1 MAEKESMKSF
11 SVWDHLGELR
21 KRLFVIL
28 GGFLVCFV
36 ICLVFSSHL
45 LEFLL
50 IPIRSEMERVY
61 FLAPQEAFFV
71 NLRAAFFFAVI
82 FSSPFTIFQVWKFLE
97 PGLLLREKKVFVP
110 TFFATTLLFIAG
122 VTFAFFVVLPTAME
136 FFLGF
141 ASENLKPFISV
152 GKYIGFASTLSLGFG
167 ITFILPM
174 CLLALMRMGI
184 FTREQLG
191 RQRPILL
198 VVILILAA
206 VFTPPDVFSQMALAL
221 PLWILFELT
230 LFAGRWITHKEK

>member
-1 MAEKESMKSF
+1 VPRGVCTSVKFIMSEKQPTTESF
-11 SVWDHLGELR
+11 SIWDHLGELR

-28 GGFLVCFV
+28 GGFLVCFI
-36 ICLVFSSHL
+36 ICLVFSAQL

-71 NLRAAFFFAVI
+71 NLRAAFFFGII
-82 FSSPFTIFQVWKFLE
+82 FSSPFTIFHAWKFLE
-97 PGLLLREKKVFVP
+97 PGLLLKEKKVFIPV
-110 TFFATTLLFIAG
+110 FFATTFLFVGG
-122 VTFAFFVVLPTAME
+122 VAFAFFVVLPTAME

-167 ITFILPM
+167 ITFVLPM
-174 CLLALMRMGI
+174 CLLALMRMGT
-184 FTREQLG
+184 FTREQLA

-221 PLWILFELT
+221 PLWILF
-230 LFAGRWITHKEK
+230 